1 MLKDWLDLYKR
12 IYENAG
18 DVGPLVCPECGSS
31 SVDFQYVGDEESRIG
46 YVAMWCANCNKGASL
61 SRVAIPPG
69 APFLS
74 FDAPIQDVAARIPDF
89 TQISV

>member
-1 MLKDWLDLYKR
+1 MLKDWLDLYKK
-12 IYENAG
+12 IHENAS
-18 DVGPLVCPECGSS
+18 DVGNLICPECGSV
-31 SVDFQYVGDEESRIG
+31 SVDFQYVGDGASRIG
-46 YVAMWCANCNKGASL
+46 YVAMWCVTCHKGANL

-74 FDAPIQDVAARIPDF
+74 FDAPIEDVAARIPDF